1 MPALCIAIAAYP
13 DRDQSIPIR
22 YEVLVGQPV
31 RLLNGVGEGAL
42 ASHYHV
48 RWDKGFNR
56 VTETERVSYERGDD
70 LSLLFASV
78 KMSDSGTYRPTVTV
92 SRGSEEHYV
101 EPEIHIELVVYS
113 KSHLLAWQVEWM

>member
-1 MPALCIAIAAYP
+1 MLIIHPCHALCIAIAAYP
-13 DRDQSIPIR
+13 HRDQSIPRR
-22 YEVLVGQPV
+22 YEVAVGQPV

-42 ASHYHV
+42 VGHYHV

-56 VTETERVSYERGDD
+56 VTETEGVSYERGDD

-92 SRGSEEHYV
+92 SDEHYV

-113 KSHLLAWQVEWM
+113 KSHVLA

>member
-1 MPALCIAIAAYP
+1 M
-13 DRDQSIPIR
+13 
-22 YEVLVGQPV
+22 
-31 RLLNGVGEGAL
+31 RLPNGVGEGTL

-56 VTETERVSYERGDD
+56 VTETEGVSYERGDD

-92 SRGSEEHYV
+92 SRDSEEHYV
-101 EPEIHIELVVYS
+101 TPEIHIELVVYS
-113 KSHLLAWQVEWM
+113 KSHVLA